1 MAGSA
6 AVLNISEKSSGLSVL
21 GAYYYC
27 VPDCMTDW
35 LDLAAHCS
43 LFHPPAVFPV
53 LLGAELFE

>member
-1 MAGSA
+1 MAGS
-6 AVLNISEKSSGLSVL
+6 AVLNISEESSGLSVL
-21 GAYYYC
+21 GAHDC
-27 VPDCMTDW
+27 VPDCMTDDW